1 MTVEKKVLTKEE
13 IAKLQ
18 NLKTKFVELT
28 SSIGEVEINMMAFQN
43 KKENLKKQLSEL
55 NKEEMIIAKE
65 LQNKYGQGN
74 ISLENGRNFNFPGGT
89 SKRK

>member
-13 IAKLQ
+13 IEKLQ

-43 KKENLKKQLSEL
+43 KKDILKKQLSEL
-55 NKEEMIIAKE
+55 NKEEMTIAKE
-65 LQNKYGQGN
+65 LQDKYGQGN
-74 ISLENGRNFNFPGGT
+74 ISLETGEI
-89 SKRK
+89 SIIK

>member
-74 ISLENGRNFNFPGGT
+74 ISLEI
-89 SKRK
+89 